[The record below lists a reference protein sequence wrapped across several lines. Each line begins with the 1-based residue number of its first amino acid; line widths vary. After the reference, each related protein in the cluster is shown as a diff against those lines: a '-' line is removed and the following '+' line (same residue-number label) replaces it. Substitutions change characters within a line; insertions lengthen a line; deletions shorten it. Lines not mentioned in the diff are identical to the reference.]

1 MRYFKNPT
9 NNEVFGYDET
19 EEAQVELIGAAINNG
34 WIDVTGSWP
43 PLATE
48 QVAPSYAEL
57 RAAAYPP
64 MADYLDAVIKGDQ
77 DGIEK
82 YVSECLAV
90 KEKYP
95 KP

>member
-1 MRYFKNPT
+1 MRYFKNPKD
-9 NNEVFGYDET
+9 EVHGYDET
-19 EEAQVELIGAAINNG
+19 YEKDLPYIEAAIEAG
-34 WIDVTGSWP
+34 WEDVTDSWP

-64 MADYLDAVIKGDQ
+64 MADYLDAVVKGDQ
-77 DGIEK
+77 GGIEK

>member
-1 MRYFKNPT
+1 MKYFRNLET
-9 NNEVFGYDET
+9 QDVFGYDEDQQALIDQAIEAGW
-19 EEAQVELIGAAINNG
+19 EE
-34 WIDVTGSWP
+34 VTDSWP

-64 MADYLDAVIKGDQ
+64 MADYLDAVVKGDQ
-77 DGIEK
+77 DGIER
-82 YVSECLAV
+82 YISECLAV